1 MNISHKQITRVAAVA
16 VLSVMFAIFLSTGLQ
31 ESAIMDE
38 LAHIPAGYSYL
49 KYQDMRINPEHPPL
63 LKDISALPLLFLDLK
78 FPENSK
84 SWAADINGQWDLG
97 REFLYKSGNNPDEIL
112 FWARLG
118 PIVLTLLFGFLLFRL
133 GSEFFGAKTA
143 LLSLILFAFS
153 PAILAHGKYVT
164 TDTAAAFGFF
174 TGIFYFLRY
183 LKSPSNKN
191 LLIAGVFFG
200 IAQSLKFSLVLLVPF
215 LLGIVF
221 LWVLANEERR
231 GFVNYLKSLAV
242 VFLKT
247 FVIFAVGFILIV
259 WPLYQFHTWNYP
271 AAPSEALRE
280 GVAAPSEALREGVA
294 APATLSQRA
303 EISAIKS
310 CDDLD
315 KQAIGPSQF
324 RDTACTLKLFRF
336 RPLADL
342 ITWMSDKPILRPY
355 AQYAL
360 GVLMVGTRTVGG
372 NTTYFLGEVSRDSW
386 WYYFPTVYFLKEPLA
401 IHILSLS
408 AILIILLACLKLNFR
423 PAGGRINAMLG
434 WLKKY
439 FTQVTL
445 FLFIAFYF
453 AVSMTGNLNIGVRH
467 IIPTFPFIFLLISDI
482 ITRFLKRKPEFVFTV
497 SLETFKNLAGFY
509 AKKSFGY
516 ILVFG
521 LVGWYVISVLIQYPY
536 FIAYFNEAA
545 GGPENGYKYVA
556 DSNLDWGQDLKRLT
570 LFAEENNIDK
580 IRLNYFGGGSQEY
593 YLGDKFISWWSARG
607 PEPGWHAISATFLD
621 EAFGQP
627 VGRYERKPQDS
638 YFWLKGRTPT
648 TVIGHSIFVYEIK

>member
-1 MNISHKQITRVAAVA
+1 MNISQTQVTRVAAVV
-16 VLSVMFAIFLSTGLQ
+16 VLSVMFALFLSASLQ

-63 LKDISALPLLFLDLK
+63 LKDISAFPLLFLDIK

-84 SWAADINGQWDLG
+84 AWIQDINGQWDLG

-112 FWARLG
+112 FWARIG
-118 PIVLTLLFGFLLFRL
+118 PIVLTLLFGFMLFKFGR
-133 GSEFFGAKTA
+133 EFFGAKTA

-183 LKSPSNKN
+183 LKLPSNKN
-191 LLIAGVFFG
+191 LLIAGIFFG

-215 LLGIVF
+215 FLGIVF
-221 LWVLANEERR
+221 LWVLANNERR
-231 GFVNYLKSLAV
+231 GFKNYLRSLADG
-242 VFLKT
+242 FLKT
-247 FVIFAVGFILIV
+247 FAIFAVGFILIV
-259 WPLYQFHTWNYP
+259 WPLYQFTVWNYP
-271 AAPSEALRE
+271 AAPQS
-280 GVAAPSEALREGVA
+280 PN
-294 APATLSQRA
+294 QRA
-303 EISAIKS
+303 EISSIKS
-310 CDDLD
+310 CDNLD
-315 KQAIGPSQF
+315 KQTIGPSQF
-324 RDTACTLKLFRF
+324 RDTACALKPFRF

-342 ITWMSDKPILRPY
+342 ITWMSDKPVLRPY

-386 WYYFPTVYFLKEPLA
+386 WYYFPTVYFIKEPLA
-401 IHILSLS
+401 MHILSLS
-408 AILIILLACLKLNFR
+408 AILIVLWACLKLNFR
-423 PAGGRINAMLG
+423 PTAGKIKTALD

-439 FTQVTL
+439 FTQITL

-453 AVSMTGNLNIGVRH
+453 TVSMTGNLNIGVRH
-467 IIPTFPFIFLLISDI
+467 IIPTFPFIFLLVSDI
-482 ITRFLKRKPEFVFTV
+482 ITRFLESKPEFVFTV
-497 SLETFKNLAGFY
+497 SLQTFKNLMHFY

-516 ILVFG
+516 ILVSG
-521 LVGWYVISVLIQYPY
+521 LVGWYVVSVLIQYPY
-536 FIAYFNEAA
+536 FTAYFNEAV
-545 GGPENGYKYVA
+545 GGPKNGYKYVA
-556 DSNLDWGQDLKRLT
+556 DSNLDWGQDLKRLA
-570 LFAEENNIDK
+570 LFAEKNNVDK
-580 IRLNYFGGGSQEY
+580 IRLNYFGGGSPEY
-593 YLGDKFISWWSARG
+593 YLGDKFIPWWSARG
-607 PEPGWHAISATFLD
+607 PEPGWHAVSATLIG

-627 VGRYERKPQDS
+627 IGRYERKPQDS
-638 YFWLKGRTPT
+638 YFWLKGKTPA